1 MTELLVI
8 DDVFKSL
15 KTVVGAS
22 SDSLVAPDFEPANIL
37 VVDLLSP
44 PPLVQGRTTQFGART
59 PADARDHVAPPSQV
73 SQGAQE
79 LRRGDRAREGCD
91 QLLPG
96 TSRPRQTLAAPKS
109 AAFHCS
115 AESRVG
121 PYQMHFGP
129 PALPTRG
136 RRVAIVRA
144 ITPPPRG
151 ACSIGR

>member
-1 MTELLVI
+1 MKDLEV
-8 DDVFKSL
+8 D
-15 KTVVGAS
+15 AS
-22 SDSLVAPDFEPANIL
+22 SREDGRRRTFESEFFWGPVLRSDPSIR
-37 VVDLLSP
+37 P
-44 PPLVQGRTTQFGART
+44 KHFGART
-59 PADARDHVAPPSQV
+59 SADARDHVAPPSQV

-96 TSRPRQTLAAPKS
+96 TSRPAPNTRRP
-109 AAFHCS
+109 
-115 AESRVG
+115 RVG
-121 PYQMHFGP
+121 RISLLSGDPYPNPTVHFGP
-129 PALPTRG
+129 PSLPTRG